1 MTASRRS
8 RRCSR
13 HAARRS
19 YRADLVAE
27 AREGR
32 DQADV
37 DVAGG
42 GGASGH
48 KVSVAR
54 ARAGRT
60 TDRERGKEP
69 SSEVAGG
76 AVPAW
81 LGRTAYR
88 FRSKWAALPS
98 GRIHARDHAVRV
110 R

>member
-8 RRCSR
+8 RRSSR
-13 HAARRS
+13 HAASRS

-42 GGASGH
+42 GGAGGH

-54 ARAGRT
+54 ARAGLT

-69 SSEVAGG
+69 SSGVAGG

-81 LGRTAYR
+81 LGHTTYL
-88 FRSKWAALPS
+88 SAAS
-98 GRIHARDHAVRV
+98 GRLCQATASARVVRPSA
-110 R
+110 